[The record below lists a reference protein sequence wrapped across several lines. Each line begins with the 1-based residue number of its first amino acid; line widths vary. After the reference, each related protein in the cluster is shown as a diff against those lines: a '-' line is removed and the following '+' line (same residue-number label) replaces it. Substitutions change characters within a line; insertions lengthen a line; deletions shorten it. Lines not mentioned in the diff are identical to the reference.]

1 VLLWSVGAGVI
12 MLTPPGASTGLTDT
26 LDVDVADLESDP
38 VSFVFLEVFVF
49 VGEEESLDCEF

>member
-1 VLLWSVGAGVI
+1 VGAGVI

-49 VGEEESLDCEF
+49 VDEEEESLDCEI

>member
-1 VLLWSVGAGVI
+1 VI

-26 LDVDVADLESDP
+26 LDMDVADTRDLESDP

-49 VGEEESLDCEF
+49 VGEEEESLDCEI